1 MQGRQNWG
9 DSYLLSKLFI
19 TYYYNG
25 FSLAMG
31 ELCSSNKLTST
42 QLMTYNLFLYDK
54 NFQTP
59 GLKGCEKGKFS
70 KRKSFSI
77 LEKNRRFGQKKKSG
91 FKTYIGK

>member
-1 MQGRQNWG
+1 
-9 DSYLLSKLFI
+9 
-19 TYYYNG
+19 
-25 FSLAMG
+25 MG

-77 LEKNRRFGQKKKSG
+77 LEKNRRFGQKKKKRMQDIYREMNWHINKWWNMS
-91 FKTYIGK
+91 